1 MRILILEDNDQLAHC
16 LAMELEQEGFSVE
29 TARSGAEGLQRLRQG
44 EHPAPF
50 DALIIDWDLPDFS
63 GLEVYERLAN
73 QPQRPPALMLT
84 GRDRVE
90 DRVTALNR
98 GFDDYLVKP
107 FSFDEL
113 IARLRAITRRQQQ
126 APAPSRVQ
134 DSPLSEREQDVL
146 KLIARGQS
154 NSEIAETLFL
164 STETVKSHVK
174 SILTKLHA
182 KDRTHALVLA
192 LQQGF
197 VAVAN
202 QDEPG
207 G

>member
-1 MRILILEDNDQLAHC
+1 MRILIIEDNDQLAQC
-16 LAMELEQEGFSVE
+16 LALELEQEGFGVE
-29 TARSGAEGLQRLRQG
+29 TARTGAEGLQRLRQDK
-44 EHPAPF
+44 PPVI
-50 DALIIDWDLPDFS
+50 DVVIIDWDLPDFS

-73 QPQRPPALMLT
+73 QPNRPPALMLT

-113 IARLRAITRRQQQ
+113 IARIRVISRRSQD
-126 APAPSRVQ
+126 APAAIGLQP
-134 DSPLSEREQDVL
+134 SPLSEREQDVL
-146 KLIARGQS
+146 NRIAQGQS
-154 NSEIAETLFL
+154 NTEIAESLFL

-182 KDRTHALVLA
+182 KDRTQALVLA

-197 VAVAN
+197 VAVPS
-202 QDEPG
+202 QDEPSR
-207 G
+207 